1 MYTRIAKSGGHEYLQ
16 LVESYRNE
24 NGQPRV
30 RVIAS
35 LGRVDKLRQN
45 PKKLEPLIKGLERAA
60 GRPGMF
66 SFEPDSSP
74 KSEPEFEF
82 ETALEHGH
90 VYALDCLWREL
101 GLREALLAVLREI
114 GVETEVEAWARVI
127 VFNRL
132 CDTRKKMLLPDWLEK
147 VSMPNFPENFTELNL
162 RETMDALTR
171 HAERFEEEIA
181 VRLRMLIDHEPTT
194 GFCDI
199 VSLTFN
205 GQEMTDAKQ
214 GGVSRYA
221 VGLTRTTEGQPLAY
235 AIHPGYASNAQT
247 LQSIASRVF
256 DRFPSM
262 RNLVILASRKI
273 PIADNLGMMADLAN
287 QGNGRRLEY
296 VLGLPSGRESDL
308 EKTLP
313 ELDFHERIGEFE
325 LATKEFEGHRYF
337 VTRDPAMAKRRT
349 ESRRRRI
356 SEITGL
362 AERLEKGLRRH
373 VESNV
378 EGLELLL
385 DASPDNAQDA
395 QDDFEFEV
403 GKAKLGRFIKC
414 GCSESVFEWSVDENA
429 VRRAEILDG
438 IRAIVTNASELDAAE
453 SFERYRE
460 SSEATREF
468 RFLEDD
474 NRKDPERFPAYAFI
488 RFLVLV
494 LRRTIRSRLKAN
506 GLAMTPETAL
516 RILSHIHQNK
526 MKIDGRDHEGITRR
540 TAEQAE
546 ILQALGVPEPD

>member
-1 MYTRIAKSGGHEYLQ
+1 MYTRITKSGGHEYLQ

-66 SFEPDSSP
+66 SFEPDSLPS
-74 KSEPEFEF
+74 SEPEFEF

-90 VYALDCLWREL
+90 VYALDRLWREL

-114 GVETEVEAWARVI
+114 GVETDMEAWIRVV
-127 VFNRL
+127 VFYRL
-132 CDTRKKMLLPDWLEK
+132 CDTRKKSQLPDWLEK
-147 VSMPNFPENFTELNL
+147 VSMPDLLGNFSESHL
-162 RETMDALTR
+162 RRTMDALTR
-171 HAERFEEEIA
+171 HAERFEEEISA
-181 VRLRMLIDHEPTT
+181 RLRMLIDREPTT

-205 GQEMTDAKQ
+205 VREKTGAQRVGA
-214 GGVSRYA
+214 SRYA
-221 VGLTRTTEGQPLAY
+221 VGIARTADGQPLAY
-235 AIHPGYASNAQT
+235 AIHPGNASNAET

-262 RNLVILASRKI
+262 RNLVILASRNI
-273 PIADNLGMMADLAN
+273 QIAENLGMMADLAS

-296 VLGLPSGRESDL
+296 ILRLPAGRDSEL
-308 EKTLP
+308 EKMLP
-313 ELDFHERIGEFE
+313 ELDFRERIGEIE
-325 LATKEFEGHRYF
+325 LATKELDGHRYF

-356 SEITGL
+356 SEMTAL

-373 VESNV
+373 ADSSL

-395 QDDFEFEV
+395 QDDFEFAIN
-403 GKAKLGRFIKC
+403 KAKLGRFVKC
-414 GCSESVFEWSVDENA
+414 GCSESVFEWSVDEDA
-429 VRRAEILDG
+429 VRTAELLDG
-438 IRAIVTNASELDAAE
+438 IRAIATNASELDAAE

-460 SSEATREF
+460 RSEATREF
-468 RFLEDD
+468 RSLEDD
-474 NRKDPERFPAYAFI
+474 IRIDPERFHAHALI
-488 RFLVLV
+488 RFLALL
-494 LRRTIRSRLKAN
+494 LRLTIRMRLKAN
-506 GLAMTPETAL
+506 DLAMTPETAL
-516 RILSHIHQNK
+516 RLLSHNQHCK
-526 MKIDGRDHEGITRR
+526 MHIDGRGHEGITRL
-540 TAEQAE
+540 TAEQVE
-546 ILQALGVPEPD
+546 ILQALGVPEPS

>member
-1 MYTRIAKSGGHEYLQ
+1 MYTRITKSGGHEYLQ

-24 NGQPRV
+24 NGRPRV

-35 LGRVDKLRQN
+35 LGRVDKFRQN

-66 SFEPDSSP
+66 SFEPDTLP
-74 KSEPEFEF
+74 SEPEFEF

-90 VYALDCLWREL
+90 VYALDRLWREL

-114 GVETEVEAWARVI
+114 GVEIEVEAWTRVI
-127 VFNRL
+127 VFHRL
-132 CDTRKKMLLPDWLEK
+132 CVTKKQSQLADWLEK
-147 VSMPNFPENFTELNL
+147 VSMPDFPGNFTEFHL
-162 RETMDALTR
+162 RKTMDALTR

-181 VRLRMLIDHEPTT
+181 ARLRMLIDSEPTT

-205 GQEMTDAKQ
+205 GLENADAKR
-214 GGVSRYA
+214 GGASRCT
-221 VGLTRTTEGQPLAY
+221 VGLTRSPEGYPLAY
-235 AIHPGYASNAQT
+235 AIHPGNASNAET

-273 PIADNLGMMADLAN
+273 QIAENLGMMADLEN

-296 VLGLPSGRESDL
+296 VLGQPAGRDSEL
-308 EKTLP
+308 EKMLP
-313 ELDFHERIGEFE
+313 ELDFRERIGEIE
-325 LATKEFEGHRYF
+325 LSTKELDGHRYF

-356 SEITGL
+356 SEITAL
-362 AERLEKGLRRH
+362 AEKLENGLRRH
-373 VESNV
+373 AESSM

-395 QDDFEFEV
+395 QDEFEFEID
-403 GKAKLGRFIKC
+403 KAKLGRFVKC
-414 GCSESVFEWSVDENA
+414 GCSESVFEWSVDEDA
-429 VRRAEILDG
+429 VRKAELLDG
-438 IRAIVTNASELDAAE
+438 IRAIATNASELDAAV

-460 SSEATREF
+460 RSDATREF
-468 RFLEDD
+468 RSLEEDV
-474 NRKDPERFPAYAFI
+474 RMDPERFPAHALI
-488 RFLVLV
+488 RFLVLL

-506 GLAMTPETAL
+506 DLAMTPETAL
-516 RILSHIHQNK
+516 RLLSHNQHCK
-526 MKIDGRDHEGITRR
+526 MKLGGRDHDGITRL
-540 TAEQAE
+540 TAEQVE
-546 ILQALGVPEPD
+546 ILQALGIPEPS

>member
-1 MYTRIAKSGGHEYLQ
+1 MYTRITKSGGHEYLQ

-24 NGQPRV
+24 NGLPRV

-66 SFEPDSSP
+66 SFEPDTLP
-74 KSEPEFEF
+74 SEPEF

-90 VYALDCLWREL
+90 VYALDRLWREL

-114 GVETEVEAWARVI
+114 GSEAEVEAWTRVI

-132 CDTRKKMLLPDWLEK
+132 CDTRKKMQLPDWLEK
-147 VSMPNFPENFTELNL
+147 VSMPNLPENFSELHL
-162 RETMDALTR
+162 RQTMDALTR
-171 HAERFEEEIA
+171 HAERFEEEISA
-181 VRLRMLIDHEPTT
+181 RLRMLIDREPTT

-205 GQEMTDAKQ
+205 VREKTDAKR
-214 GGVSRYA
+214 GGAGRYA
-221 VGLTRTTEGQPLAY
+221 VGLTRTAEGQPLTY
-235 AIHPGYASNAQT
+235 AIHPGNASNAET
-247 LQSIASRVF
+247 LQSIASRAF

-273 PIADNLGMMADLAN
+273 PIADNLGMMAGLAN

-296 VLGLPSGRESDL
+296 VLGLPAGRESDL

-313 ELDFHERIGEFE
+313 ELEFHERIGELE
-325 LATKEFEGHRYF
+325 LATKKFDGHRFF
-337 VTRDPAMAKRRT
+337 VTRDPAMAKSRT

-356 SEITGL
+356 SEIAAL

-373 VESNV
+373 ADSSL

-403 GKAKLGRFIKC
+403 DKARLGRFIKC
-414 GCSESVFEWSVDENA
+414 GCSDSVFEWSVDENA
-429 VRRAEILDG
+429 VRRAEMLDG
-438 IRAIVTNASELDAAE
+438 IRAITTNATELDAAE

-460 SSEATREF
+460 RSDATREF
-468 RFLEDD
+468 RSLKEDV
-474 NRKDPERFPAYAFI
+474 RMDPEHFPAHALI

-494 LRRTIRSRLKAN
+494 LRRTIRSRLETN
-506 GLAMTPETAL
+506 GLAMTPDTAL
-516 RILSHIHQNK
+516 RNLSQIQHCK
-526 MKIDGRDHEGITRR
+526 MKIDGRDHEGFTRR
-540 TAEQAE
+540 TAEQIE
-546 ILQALGVPEPD
+546 ILLALGVPEPD